1 MIWASI
7 DPGLN
12 LCGVAVWNDET
23 LVHAK
28 LVKTQAR
35 KGGASLS
42 DRIFWMA
49 KAVERYLLRPHA
61 EPVPPVMTLIIELP
75 QTYGGRAAKGDTNDL
90 IHLAAVVGALVH
102 LAPRVQ
108 LVRPRE
114 WKGNVPGD
122 IFVERTKKKL
132 TLEQVSKIDL
142 PAKSLE
148 HNVYDAVALGL
159 WKNEKKSLTR

>member
-1 MIWASI
+1 MIWGSI

-12 LCGVAVWNDET
+12 NCGVAIWNDET

-35 KGGASLS
+35 KGASLS

-49 KAVERYLLRPHA
+49 AAVKRYLLCPHA
-61 EPVPPVMTLIIELP
+61 EPVSPVMTLVIELP

-90 IHLAAVVGALVH
+90 IHLAAVVGALIH
-102 LAPRVQ
+102 LAPSVV

-132 TLEQVSKIDL
+132 SPEQVNKIDL
-142 PAKSLE
+142 PTKSLE